1 MAQSLCF
8 TVWYKPFAK
17 ARLKPLN
24 VSVHAP
30 NLEEA
35 KRAYRAR
42 GFDTKLI
49 VFRREATCATP
60 GSSNQCSCAKLVAYA
75 PNPPNVSQ
83 SPRTSKRCPTGTPTE
98 TVHERMMRRQF
109 PN

>member
-8 TVWYKPFAK
+8 TVWHKPFPK

-35 KRAYRAR
+35 KRAYRAKR
-42 GFDTKLI
+42 FNMKRVI
-49 VFRREATCATP
+49 FRREATCTTP
-60 GSSNQCSCAKLVAYA
+60 GSNNQCSCAKLVAY
-75 PNPPNVSQ
+75 
-83 SPRTSKRCPTGTPTE
+83 TSDVLTGETPYEKLHKT
-98 TVHERMMRRQF
+98 MMEQQKLD
-109 PN
+109 